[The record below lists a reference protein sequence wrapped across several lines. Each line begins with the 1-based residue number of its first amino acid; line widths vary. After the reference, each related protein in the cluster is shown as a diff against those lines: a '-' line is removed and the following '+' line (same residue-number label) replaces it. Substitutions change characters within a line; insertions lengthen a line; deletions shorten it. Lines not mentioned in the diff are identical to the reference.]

1 MKEVCDRAREILIEE
16 GNIENVHSPVTVM
29 LNVSVECIDLWRHS
43 WSILR
48 FA

>member
-1 MKEVCDRAREILIEE
+1 MCDRAREILIEE
-16 GNIENVHSPVTVM
+16 GNIQNVHSPVTVIM
-29 LNVSVECIDLWRHS
+29 GGYVECIDLWRHS